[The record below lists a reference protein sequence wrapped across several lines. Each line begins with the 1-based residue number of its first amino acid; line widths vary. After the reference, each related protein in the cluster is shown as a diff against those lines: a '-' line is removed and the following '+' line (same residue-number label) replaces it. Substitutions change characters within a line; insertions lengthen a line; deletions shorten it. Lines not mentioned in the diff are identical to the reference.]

1 MKKSKESPSPVRK
14 SPIKKEK
21 RAAAVAAS
29 PRAGKAARKPEAAP
43 AERPDLGRFE
53 KTLGHTFGNRDYLE
67 NALVHRSWV
76 NERKLSP
83 TAANERLEF
92 LGDAVLDLS
101 VTQAIMARFP
111 EYTEGQLSKLRAS
124 IVNEQ
129 KLATLAKKLGLG
141 AFLYLGKGEERSGG
155 REKKS
160 ILADAYEA
168 VLAAVYL
175 DGGLPAAD
183 KLVKIHLKDAIRKA
197 PEAGSDRDFKTLLQ
211 EECQAV
217 LKVAP
222 EYRLISTSGPDHQK
236 QFKVELSVRGKRMA
250 QGTGRTKKQAEQRA
264 AGLAYKKIRA
274 QRALRR
280 ASAAARRKKAAG
292 KNA

>member
-1 MKKSKESPSPVRK
+1 MKKSKASPSPSGK
-14 SPIKKEK
+14 GSLKKGR
-21 RAAAVAAS
+21 RAATVGAKAKAV
-29 PRAGKAARKPEAAP
+29 KAARKPEEAP
-43 AERPDLGRFE
+43 AERPNLGRFE
-53 KTLGHTFGNRDYLE
+53 KMLGYTFGNRDYLE

-76 NERKLSP
+76 NERKLSH
-83 TAANERLEF
+83 TTANERLEF

-111 EYTEGQLSKLRAS
+111 AYTEGQLSKLRAS
-124 IVNEQ
+124 IVNEK
-129 KLATLAKKLGLG
+129 KLAGLAKKLGLG

-183 KLVKIHLKDAIRKA
+183 RLVKIHLKEAIKKV
-197 PEAGSDRDFKTLLQ
+197 PEERGDRDFKTLLQ
-211 EECQAV
+211 EEYQAV

-222 EYRLISTSGPDHQK
+222 EYRLVSTSGPDHQK
-236 QFKVELSVRGKRMA
+236 EFKVELSVRGKRIA
-250 QGTGRTKKQAEQRA
+250 RGTGRTKKQAEQRA
-264 AGLAYKKIRA
+264 AALAYKKILA
-274 QRALRR
+274 QKALRR
-280 ASAAARRKKAAG
+280 ASSAARRKKAAG
-292 KNA
+292 KKA